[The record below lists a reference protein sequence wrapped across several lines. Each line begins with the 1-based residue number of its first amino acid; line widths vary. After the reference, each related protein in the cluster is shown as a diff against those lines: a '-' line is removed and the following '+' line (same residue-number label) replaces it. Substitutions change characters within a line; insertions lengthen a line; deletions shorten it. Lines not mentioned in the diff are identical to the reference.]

1 MNSSAKYKKIVV
13 ITSRFPYPLEKGD
26 KLRAYYQIKELAESM
41 DVVLISLTDEK
52 ITATQL
58 EALKPFCKKIHTF
71 KTNKWINWTFA
82 SLNALTSKP
91 FQVGYFYRRSIHKKI
106 NEIIQQL
113 EPDHIYAQLIRTS
126 EYVKNYHA
134 CPKTLDYMDALSKGM
149 ERRTKEASLLK
160 KWIFNQEYQRL
171 KQYEN
176 AIFEYFEYH
185 TIISRQDQREI
196 FHKNNNMITIIPNGV
211 ATSFFE
217 KIEVEI
223 KYDIVFTGNMS
234 YPPNITAAKY
244 IVNKILPKLPD
255 KTKLLLAGAS
265 PHADVKALENK
276 YVIVSGWVDDI
287 RKSYKEGKIFIAP
300 MFLGTGLQNK
310 LLEAMALGVPCITS
324 PLANNALGA
333 KDGEQILL
341 ASSEEDFIDHIMFL
355 LSHPT
360 EVERIGKNGTMFV
373 KDNYNWKATTQKLIE
388 LINV

>member
-1 MNSSAKYKKIVV
+1 
-13 ITSRFPYPLEKGD
+13 
-26 KLRAYYQIKELAESM
+26 M

-52 ITATQL
+52 ITANQL

-71 KTNKWINWTFA
+71 KTNKWINWAFA

-217 KIEVEI
+217 KIEVKI

-276 YVIVSGWVDDI
+276 NVIVSGWVDDI